1 MLPWSLSKMLCFVS
15 KCFQQSNCL
24 IRQLAYLTFWHSHGV
39 FIIIIINLLL
49 CTAKWA
55 TPMFT
60 VCSLLLYGLCTLT
73 LAHIEGKSSNP
84 YRCSVEIMTCSLAK
98 KHAQLTLL
106 HKQVR
111 THVQVAFTCATY
123 DYNMT
128 FILNSFYFYG
138 ICVGCSCNIN
148 KCFTC

>member
-24 IRQLAYLTFWHSHGV
+24 IRQLAFLTFWHSHGV
-39 FIIIIINLLL
+39 FFFIIINLLL

-55 TPMFT
+55 TPMFSST
-60 VCSLLLYGLCTLT
+60 VLCMFSSTVWTLCTLT
-73 LAHIEGKSSNP
+73 LAHIEGKSSKP
-84 YRCSVEIMTCSLAK
+84 YRCSVKIMTCSSAK

-123 DYNMT
+123 DY
-128 FILNSFYFYG
+128 FSY
-138 ICVGCSCNIN
+138 
-148 KCFTC
+148 